1 MSVVFFSFNQI
12 ENPIRS
18 CGTIWLEPV
27 HGAWTGES
35 RRLNSLQNVRR
46 IGCLCGQQLDSFLCF
61 LWMFEFSNEGVRENA
76 SQEFGL
82 VECDDWCIFSMWA
95 FWKCFQAI
103 CWNADQF
110 WAPRVYSLSKLMVL
124 AMSFCF
130 ARDASHPKI
139 KEIYDVI
146 DLIGRETREKHGY
159 SPNCSQA
166 TMVDSPNNIKQSLK
180 LQSERLAI
188 AFGLLNLKPSMSI
201 RIFNIQQLPPGH
213 QVDLSNL
220 PCRNYHER
228 S

>member
-1 MSVVFFSFNQI
+1 MLSSYLLKCRPVLSPTGIQFI
-12 ENPIRS
+12 EIDGIS
-18 CGTIWLEPV
+18 HEFWFCK
-27 HGAWTGES
+27 
-35 RRLNSLQNVRR
+35 RR
-46 IGCLCGQQLDSFLCF
+46 ISPQD
-61 LWMFEFSNEGVRENA
+61 
-76 SQEFGL
+76 
-82 VECDDWCIFSMWA
+82 
-95 FWKCFQAI
+95 K
-103 CWNADQF
+103 
-110 WAPRVYSLSKLMVL
+110 
-124 AMSFCF
+124 
-130 ARDASHPKI
+130 RD
-139 KEIYDVI
+139 YDVI

-228 S
+228 W